1 MLLYCMCRDCA
12 GCANACHVN
21 DMSQKVLHTL
31 QQLGF
36 MSDSPVNSTG
46 IDSVVTGQLS
56 LTYRV

>member
-1 MLLYCMCRDCA
+1 MCRDCA

-56 LTYRV
+56 VTYRV